1 MGDSFLVTR
10 ARGTAGKGKVFWLAP
25 RGGGGG
31 RSTQQILNGEVPPQG
46 PPPYPFIYHF
56 GQKRY
61 LFRTPSIDKWYPFH
75 IPSLELC
82 IPFDC

>member
-31 RSTQQILNGEVPPQG
+31 EVLSK
-46 PPPYPFIYHF
+46 F
-56 GQKRY
+56 
-61 LFRTPSIDKWYPFH
+61 
-75 IPSLELC
+75 
-82 IPFDC
+82 

>member
-1 MGDSFLVTR
+1 MRDRFLVTR
-10 ARGTAGKGKVFWLAP
+10 ARGAAEKCKVSWPLP
-25 RGGGGG
+25 GGGG
-31 RSTQQILNGEVPPQG
+31 RGAQQILYGEAPPQD

-75 IPSLELC
+75 IPSLDL
-82 IPFDC
+82 